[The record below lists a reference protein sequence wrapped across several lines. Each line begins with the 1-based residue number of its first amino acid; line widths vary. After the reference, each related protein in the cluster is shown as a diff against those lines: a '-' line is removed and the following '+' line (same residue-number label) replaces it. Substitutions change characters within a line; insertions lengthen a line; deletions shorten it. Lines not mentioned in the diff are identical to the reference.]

1 MELSVASLGARGGH
15 PSPPTGW
22 SSRARHLPSERRR
35 RARAGRRQRRRLL
48 VRALWA
54 AAVPEL
60 IRRPAESVFATKLSI
75 LSLPLGLLSGAI
87 VLSYLYTKHWVLSNI
102 LALSLA
108 HSGITLMALDSFRTG
123 GIMLLGL
130 FAYDIFWVFGT
141 DVMVSVARGLD
152 GPIKI
157 TFPKNFADGLQRAL
171 EGAEPDWK
179 LTMLGLGDIVIPGEA
194 CA

>member
-1 MELSVASLGARGGH
+1 M
-15 PSPPTGW
+15 
-22 SSRARHLPSERRR
+22 
-35 RARAGRRQRRRLL
+35 
-48 VRALWA
+48 
-54 AAVPEL
+54 
-60 IRRPAESVFATKLSI
+60 FATKLSI

-194 CA
+194 CVGCAFAAVR